1 MDLSSFFIGFSCL
14 PINVKVR
21 GTIPQSV
28 NTLLP
33 FFQCLCDAQPLYPLF
48 LQVVLFRDS
57 ENHSYSVTW
66 TIIHLFKYE
75 VITFPHIRPLLLLSS
90 AKNPG
95 LCSHYIN

>member
-1 MDLSSFFIGFSCL
+1 MRIIESVGIGHCRYFDGGKGRVGEVLVDLSSFFIGFSCL

-48 LQVVLFRDS
+48 GKLFFL
-57 ENHSYSVTW
+57 ETAK
-66 TIIHLFKYE
+66 IIHIL
-75 VITFPHIRPLLLLSS
+75 
-90 AKNPG
+90 
-95 LCSHYIN
+95 